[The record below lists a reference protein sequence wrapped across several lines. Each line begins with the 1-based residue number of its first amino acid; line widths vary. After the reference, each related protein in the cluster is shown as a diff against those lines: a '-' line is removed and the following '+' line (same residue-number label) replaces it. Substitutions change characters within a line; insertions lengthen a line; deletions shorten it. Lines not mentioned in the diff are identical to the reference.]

1 MAEDAGGSGGREGR
15 EGVSSTDVEGR
26 DTEREGS
33 SFSETGGGAGKALEN
48 RERAG
53 DFGVLGMLL
62 LPVPV
67 LPDEGTNEDESSAMA
82 GRCLAGTEYDV
93 DGG

>member
-1 MAEDAGGSGGREGR
+1 MERTAEDAGGSGGR

-26 DTEREGS
+26 DAEREGR
-33 SFSETGGGAGKALEN
+33 SFSRTGGGAGRALEK

-62 LPVPV
+62 LLLLLL
-67 LPDEGTNEDESSAMA
+67 LPEPAKDMSTAMA
-82 GRCLAGTEYDV
+82 GRWRDIDV
-93 DGG
+93 DCCR